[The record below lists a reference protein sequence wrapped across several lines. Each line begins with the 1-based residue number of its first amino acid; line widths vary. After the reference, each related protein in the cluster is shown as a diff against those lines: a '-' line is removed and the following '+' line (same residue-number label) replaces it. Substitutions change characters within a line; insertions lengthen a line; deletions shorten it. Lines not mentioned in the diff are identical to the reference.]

1 MHHADPKFRSET
13 GIKPELLIV
22 LVDVV
27 VWQWHCVCMTFT
39 ILLTFMYSQGSVQVR
54 LECNRA
60 RLHFSLT

>member
-39 ILLTFMYSQGSVQVR
+39 ILLTFMYSHNFGI
-54 LECNRA
+54 LYPKD
-60 RLHFSLT
+60 SLN